1 MNHSNLA
8 LLVGTALFA
17 LSAAAVAQVVP
28 AKDFAR
34 HADIQSVTLSP
45 GGDYIALAVPTENDL
60 ETQLQVV
67 KLDGQGDTQ
76 ILRFGNQQHVSDVL
90 WSDDTQLVVSRAEM
104 QPLLALPSSYGE
116 LMSSDVTGKTQQTL
130 FAFLPER
137 AGKRG
142 RRKDQGF
149 ASVAKVLDAEPGKVL
164 VYFSCWPS
172 VCGQKPPTTIYKVDT
187 RTGEREQVDYVNEPA
202 SFDFDQAGRARILT
216 TSDDAD
222 EPVLKYRP
230 GADNAWQPMPK
241 SLAGR
246 SVGSTWF
253 APDANTVYATLSDH
267 GEPSQLYK
275 LDLAAGTRVKL
286 AGRDDVEI
294 ANLMY
299 EGHHGKPFAVVY
311 DADKPQVQYL
321 DANSEWAK
329 LHAGLLKAFPGQMVS
344 ILDASRDGSKVLL
357 TAWSDRQPANYYL
370 FNRASGKLLLVA
382 ESMPWIDAKQMAST
396 RPIAFKSRDGQTQ
409 LFGFLTSKGQG
420 PQPLVVMPHGGPH
433 GPYDQWGFDPQVQ
446 FLANRGYAVLQVN
459 YRGSGGRGHEF
470 ETAGYRQWGGKIQDD
485 IADGVQWAIDNKLAD
500 PARVCTFGASF
511 GGYAALMQPIRF
523 PDMYKC
529 AVGYVGVY
537 DLAVMKTC
545 GDIPGTRQGRRY
557 LSRVI
562 GDDDA
567 VLAANS
573 PAQLASK
580 VKVPV
585 LLVAG
590 KDDKRVPMDQFNAQA
605 RAFRGSGSEIETLV
619 VDGEGHG
626 FYKPEHRVKLY
637 DKLEAFLGKYIG
649 PGSR

>member
-1 MNHSNLA
+1 MECSNLTLLAGAA
-8 LLVGTALFA
+8 LCVF
-17 LSAAAVAQVVP
+17 SAAAAAQVVP

-34 HADIQSVTLSP
+34 HPAIQSVTLSP
-45 GGDYIALAVPTENDL
+45 GGDYIALAVPTDDDR

-104 QPLLALPSSYGE
+104 QPLQALPSSYGE

-130 FAFLPER
+130 FAFVPER
-137 AGKRG
+137 AGRRG

-172 VCGQKPPTTIYKVDT
+172 ACGEKPPTTIYKVDT

-202 SFDFDQAGRARILT
+202 DFDFDQSGRARILAT
-216 TSDDAD
+216 RDAND
-222 EPVLKYRP
+222 NPVLQYRP
-230 GADNAWQPMPK
+230 GAADTWQPMPK
-241 SLAGR
+241 TLAGR

-253 APDANTVYATLSDH
+253 EADGNTVYAMVSDH

-286 AGRDDVEI
+286 VGRDDVDI
-294 ANLMY
+294 SYLMY
-299 EGHHGKPFAVVY
+299 EGHRGKPFAVVY
-311 DADKPQVQYL
+311 DADKPVVQYL
-321 DANSEWAK
+321 DPGSEWAR
-329 LHAGLLKAFPGQMVS
+329 LHASLLKAFPGQMVS
-344 ILDASRDGSKVLL
+344 ILDATRDGGKVLL

-370 FNRASGKLLLVA
+370 FNRGTGKLLLVA
-382 ESMPWIDAKQMAST
+382 ETMPWINAAQMAPT
-396 RPIAFKSRDGQTQ
+396 RPIAFKSRDGATQ

-433 GPYDQWGFDPQVQ
+433 GPYDEWGFDPQVQ

-459 YRGSGGRGHEF
+459 YRGSGGRGFNF
-470 ETAGYRQWGGKIQDD
+470 ETAGYREWGGKIQDD

-500 PARVCTFGASF
+500 PSRVCTFGASF

-523 PDMYKC
+523 PELYKC

-537 DLAVMKTC
+537 DLAVMKTW

-573 PAQLASK
+573 PSK
-580 VKVPV
+580 LVDRIKVPV

-590 KDDKRVPMDQFNAQA
+590 KDDRRVPMDQFNAQA
-605 RAFRGSGSEIETLV
+605 KAFRASGAPIETLV

-626 FYKPEHRVKLY
+626 FYKPENRVKLY
-637 DKLEAFLGKYIG
+637 DKLDAFLGQYIG